1 MLFRSLQ
8 QPLIGMPK
16 TAVADETAEEEEEG
30 AGSRDRVAKAEETT
44 AATATG
50 S

>member
-1 MLFRSLQ
+1 
-8 QPLIGMPK
+8 MPK
-16 TAVADETAEEEEEG
+16 TAVADETAEEEEG

-44 AATATG
+44 AVTATG